1 MPSAQNNAHI
11 IVFGNEK
18 GGTGKSTTAMH
29 VVVALLYQGR
39 RVAVMDLDSRQ
50 QTLKR
55 YCDNRRRY
63 CERHAV
69 VLPEPTAETLAASD
83 AADLNARDSDEKA
96 RLGERL
102 KALAAGHDFL
112 IVDCP
117 GNDTNMARLAHSIA
131 DTLVTP
137 LNDSFVD
144 LDLIGEVDE
153 QDFRVQRL
161 SHYSETVWESRKQRT
176 LYGKRA
182 LDWVVMR
189 NRIGQLN
196 SRNMQ
201 RVHAAITELQK
212 RVAFR
217 YVAGLSE
224 RVIYRE
230 LFPKGLT
237 LLDTEALQKVEAT
250 AVSHVA
256 ARFEVRQIIEALNL
270 PGGAGQAAG

>member
-1 MPSAQNNAHI
+1 MTATQSAAHI

-29 VVVALLYQGR
+29 VVVALLYQGA
-39 RVAVMDLDSRQ
+39 RVAVVDLDSRQ

-55 YCDNRRRY
+55 YCDNRRAY
-63 CERHAV
+63 CARHQLTLPNPSAEAMSGSDASNLQERDSEEKQH
-69 VLPEPTAETLAASD
+69 LGDRLKHLAAT
-83 AADLNARDSDEKA
+83 
-96 RLGERL
+96 
-102 KALAAGHDFL
+102 HDFL
-112 IVDCP
+112 IIDCP
-117 GNDTNMARLAHSIA
+117 GNDTNMSRLAHSIA

-153 QDFRVQRL
+153 QDYSVQRL

-189 NRIGQLN
+189 NRISQLN

-201 RVHAAITELQK
+201 RVHAAIGELQK

-217 YVAGLSE
+217 YIAGLSE

-237 LLDTEALQKVEAT
+237 LMDTQALQDVEEM
-250 AVSHVA
+250 AVSHVT
-256 ARFEVRQIIEALNL
+256 ARFEVRQILDALNL
-270 PGGAGQAAG
+270 PGVIAD

>member
-1 MPSAQNNAHI
+1 MTAAQNNAHI

-29 VVVALLYQGR
+29 VVVALLYQGAK
-39 RVAVMDLDSRQ
+39 VAVVDLDSRQ

-55 YCDNRRRY
+55 YCDNRMAY
-63 CERHAV
+63 GENHQIALPQPTSETVAGSQASNLAERDN
-69 VLPEPTAETLAASD
+69 E
-83 AADLNARDSDEKA
+83 EKQ

-102 KALAAGHDFL
+102 KALAADHDFL
-112 IVDCP
+112 VIDCP
-117 GNDTNMARLAHSIA
+117 GNDTNMSRLAHSIA

-153 QDFRVQRL
+153 QNYSVQRL

-196 SRNMQ
+196 SRNMS
-201 RVHAAITELQK
+201 RVHAAISELQK

-217 YVAGLSE
+217 YIAGLSE

-237 LLDTEALQKVEAT
+237 LMDTEALQKIEDM

-256 ARFEVRQIIEALNL
+256 ARFEVRQIVSALNL
-270 PGGAGQAAG
+270 PGVALD